1 MKNYNID
8 AKTTAYG
15 AVVRVEVT
23 DGSLSALLTKAGAAT
38 RITVTGRG
46 NVRQIKT
53 IAKTFYRALK
63 GEP

>member
-1 MKNYNID
+1 MKSYDID

-15 AVVRVEVT
+15 AVARVEVA
-23 DGSLSALLTKAGAAT
+23 DGNLTALLTKAGAAT

-53 IAKTFYRALK
+53 IAKTFYTALK